1 MACKRSAV
9 RSRYPPLNVKCCRDA
24 SCVYP
29 KKDDGNPYYHF
40 FTTFLIRNG
49 GREGGRQAVCLLF
62 GAD

>member
-9 RSRYPPLNVKCCRDA
+9 RSRYPPLNVKCYRDA

-29 KKDDGNPYYHF
+29 TKGDGNPYYHF
-40 FTTFLIRNG
+40 STTFLIWNG
-49 GREGGRQAVCLLF
+49 GFEGGKQAVCLLP

>member
-9 RSRYPPLNVKCCRDA
+9 RSRYPPLNVKCYRDA

-29 KKDDGNPYYHF
+29 TKGDGNPYYHF
-40 FTTFLIRNG
+40 FTTFLIRDGVVRG
-49 GREGGRQAVCLLF
+49 GRRAVFLLL